1 MSDTAAAFW
10 DAIRATE
17 MLYDAPTEAIKT
29 VCYNVVG
36 TFPSPTAREVELAIR
51 EIVPDAVFTYAPDP
65 WLMNYYGNLNDFD
78 DSCARA
84 EWGWQAAHADLRT
97 VVAAFIQEV
106 RAKPDFYR
114 QALERPFLDWP
125 PMGA

>member
-1 MSDTAAAFW
+1 
-10 DAIRATE
+10 
-17 MLYDAPTEAIKT
+17 
-29 VCYNVVG
+29 
-36 TFPSPTAREVELAIR
+36 
-51 EIVPDAVFTYAPDP
+51 
-65 WLMNYYGNLNDFD
+65 MNYYGNLNDFD

-84 EWGWQAAHADLRT
+84 EWGWQAAHADLGT